1 MRIFRIFLS
10 LWRRLKSAYEMRKYD
25 DYTIAEYFRKQG
37 AQVGENCRI
46 LIKVLADEP
55 YLVKIGNHVTIAG
68 GVALMTHDGGP
79 WLFTEEF
86 PDLQAFGKIEIQ
98 DNCFIGA
105 RSMILPNLTIG
116 RNVLVAAGAVVTK
129 DVPANSIVAG
139 VPAKVIGSVVAY
151 KEKCLKK
158 WEEQRP
164 PDYLIDLQ
172 RGVSYKPSYIYKL
185 KSSPLNRA
193 RLRKHLTKLFWGT
206 SR

>member
-1 MRIFRIFLS
+1 MRISEIFLS

-25 DYTIAEYFRKQG
+25 DYTIAECFRKQG
-37 AQVGENCRI
+37 ARVGENCRI

-68 GVALMTHDGGP
+68 GVALMTHDGGG
-79 WLFTEEF
+79 WLFSEEF
-86 PDLQAFGKIEIQ
+86 PDLQVFGKIEIQ
-98 DNCFIGA
+98 NNCFIGA
-105 RSMILPNLTIG
+105 RSMILPNVIIG
-116 RNVLVAAGAVVTK
+116 SNSIVAAGAVVTK
-129 DVPANSIVAG
+129 NVPANSIVAG
-139 VPAKVIGSVVAY
+139 VPAKVISSVIAY